1 MELTNRVSEKEIL
14 SNLINLRQLVIE
26 VTDLCN
32 LKCSYCAYGELYQTS
47 IRETGH
53 LTFERIKPLLDYLLV
68 LWQEREK
75 DKVTDI
81 GFYGGEPLLNMNLIR
96 HIISYLDAE
105 NNNKS
110 YTYSMTTNGLLL
122 DRYMDY
128 LVEKDF
134 DLLISLDG
142 DEDCQCYRKSHKGTN
157 SFMPIMNNVMLLR
170 EKYPIYF
177 DKKVNFHSILHN
189 KSSVRKVLYF
199 FLNQFNKIPS
209 IAEISPIGIREE
221 KRDVFESMYQSIN
234 DSIIK
239 DPDPD
244 DICKKLG
251 DEHPSKI
258 LIYQFLKAYSG
269 NIYDSY
275 NALLAGNT
283 NNRTPTGT
291 CHPFQMKLFVSVR
304 GEIMQCEQISREWIY
319 GFVSNNGLFLNLA
332 EIARKYNSLLD
343 NVCARCQKC
352 SIAAS
357 CPVCLFN
364 TESKHTRFMCKE
376 YKTTQQFAQYQK
388 RCLSTLQ
395 KSPGLYYT
403 LIKES
408 YSG

>member
-1 MELTNRVSEKEIL
+1 MNLTNRVSEKEIL

-32 LKCSYCAYGELYQTS
+32 LKCYYCAYGDLYQTN
-47 IRETGH
+47 IRETGN
-53 LTFERIKPLLDYLLV
+53 LTFKQIKPLLDYLLV
-68 LWQEREK
+68 LWQEQEK

-81 GFYGGEPLLNMNLIR
+81 GFYGGEPLLNMDLIR
-96 HIISYLDAE
+96 QVISYFEAE

-142 DEDCQCYRKSHKGTN
+142 DEDCQYYRKDHRGAN
-157 SFMPIMNNVMLLR
+157 SFMSIIDNVTLLR
-170 EKYPIYF
+170 SKYPNYF
-177 DKKVNFHSILHN
+177 DKKVNFHSIIHN
-189 KSSVRKVLYF
+189 KSSVRKVVSF
-199 FLNQFNKIPS
+199 FSNQFGKIPS
-209 IAEISPIGIREE
+209 IAEISPIGIRDE
-221 KRDVFESMYQSIN
+221 KREQFKSIYQGIN
-234 DSIIK
+234 DSINK
-239 DPDPD
+239 DRDPD

-251 DEHPSKI
+251 DELPGKM
-258 LIYQFLKAYSG
+258 LIYQYLKAYSG

-275 NALLAGNT
+275 NALIATNT
-283 NNRTPTGT
+283 DNRTPTGT

-304 GEIMQCEQISREWIY
+304 GEIMQCEQISRSWIY
-319 GFVSNNGLFLNLA
+319 GSVSNKGLDLDLA
-332 EIARKYNSLLD
+332 GVARKFNLLLAS
-343 NVCARCQKC
+343 VYPKCQKC

-357 CPVCLFN
+357 CPVCALN
-364 TESKHTRFMCKE
+364 TEGRHIQFNCKE
-376 YKTTQQFAQYQK
+376 YKTAQAFSQYEK
-388 RCLSTLQ
+388 TCLSTLQ
-395 KSPGLYYT
+395 RNPTLYYA